1 MILQSVGHVLQEN
14 CDNKLAQ
21 SNLICLII
29 LLLLEACLYKMYLKT
44 IPQLA
49 LS

>member
-1 MILQSVGHVLQEN
+1 MILQSIGHVLQEN
-14 CDNKLAQ
+14 YDNRLAQ

-29 LLLLEACLYKMYLKT
+29 LLLLEACLYKTRLKT
-44 IPQLA
+44 MPQLA